1 MSSIVNWDGVE
12 WVLLDMDGTILDLS
26 FDNYFWR
33 ELVPLRYAE
42 KYGLTLKHAREVL
55 RPKFEAVQHTLP
67 WYCTDH
73 WSEVTGLDMAGL
85 KREIRE
91 RIGPIDGA
99 EDFLRAVRASGRR
112 LWLATNAHA
121 DSWRLKL
128 EYTGFG
134 PYFEQVICSHDFD
147 YPKEDLRF
155 WQALNATHPFDPA
168 RALFVDDSMPV
179 LSAAQAFGI
188 GQVVGIRKPDSGM
201 PERPLDA
208 FVSVC
213 TLAELT
219 PSLTA
224 ATPMSSVG
232 RPIGA
237 GGPTLRS

>member
-1 MSSIVNWDGVE
+1 MQTIVNWDAVE

-33 ELVPLRYAE
+33 ELVPQRYAE
-42 KYGLTLKHAREVL
+42 KNGLTLKHAREVL
-55 RPKFEAVQHTLP
+55 QPKFEAVQHTLP
-67 WYCTDH
+67 WYCTDY
-73 WSEVTGLDMAGL
+73 WSELTGLDMAGL
-85 KREIRE
+85 KREVRE

-99 EDFLRAVRASGRR
+99 EDFLKAVRASGRR

-134 PYFEQVICSHDFD
+134 RYFEQVICSHDFG

-155 WQALNATHPFDPA
+155 WTAAQAAHPFDPA
-168 RALFVDDSMPV
+168 RTLFVDDSMPV

-188 GQVVGIRKPDSGM
+188 GQVVGIRQPDSLL

-208 FVSVC
+208 FTSVR

-219 PSLTA
+219 PALTA
-224 ATPMSSVG
+224 AG
-232 RPIGA
+232 
-237 GGPTLRS
+237 

>member
-1 MSSIVNWDGVE
+1 MQTIVNWEAVE

-33 ELVPLRYAE
+33 ELVPQRYAE
-42 KYGLTLKHAREVL
+42 KNGLTLKHAREVL
-55 RPKFEAVQHTLP
+55 QPKFEAVQHTLP
-67 WYCTDH
+67 WYCTDY
-73 WSEVTGLDMAGL
+73 WSELTGLDMAGL
-85 KREIRE
+85 KREVRE

-99 EDFLRAVRASGRR
+99 EDFLKAVRASGRR

-134 PYFEQVICSHDFD
+134 RHFEQVICSHDFG

-155 WQALNATHPFDPA
+155 WAAAQAAHPFDPA
-168 RALFVDDSMPV
+168 RTLFVDDSMPV

-188 GQVVGIRKPDSGM
+188 GQVVGIRQPDSLL

-208 FVSVC
+208 FTSVR

-219 PSLTA
+219 PALTA
-224 ATPMSSVG
+224 AG
-232 RPIGA
+232 
-237 GGPTLRS
+237 

>member
-1 MSSIVNWDGVE
+1 MQTIVNWDAVE

-33 ELVPLRYAE
+33 ELVPQRYAE
-42 KYGLTLKHAREVL
+42 KNGLTLKHAREVL
-55 RPKFEAVQHTLP
+55 QPKFEAVQHTLP
-67 WYCTDH
+67 WYCTDY
-73 WSEVTGLDMAGL
+73 WSELTGLDMAGL
-85 KREIRE
+85 KREVRE

-99 EDFLRAVRASGRR
+99 EDFLKAVRASGRR

-134 PYFEQVICSHDFD
+134 RHFEQVICSHDFG

-155 WQALNATHPFDPA
+155 WAAAQAAHPFDPA
-168 RALFVDDSMPV
+168 RTLFVDDSMPV

-188 GQVVGIRKPDSGM
+188 GQVVGIRQPDSLL

-208 FVSVC
+208 FTSVR

-219 PSLTA
+219 PALTA
-224 ATPMSSVG
+224 AG
-232 RPIGA
+232 
-237 GGPTLRS
+237 

>member
-1 MSSIVNWDGVE
+1 MQTIVNWDAVE

-33 ELVPLRYAE
+33 ELVPQRYAE
-42 KYGLTLKHAREVL
+42 KNGLTLKHAREVL
-55 RPKFEAVQHTLP
+55 QPKFEAVQHTLP
-67 WYCTDH
+67 WYCTDY
-73 WSEVTGLDMAGL
+73 WSELTGLDMAGL
-85 KREIRE
+85 KREVRE

-99 EDFLRAVRASGRR
+99 EDFLKAVRASGRR

-134 PYFEQVICSHDFD
+134 RHFEQVICSHDFG

-155 WQALNATHPFDPA
+155 WAAAQAAHPFDPA
-168 RALFVDDSMPV
+168 RTLFVDDSMPV

-188 GQVVGIRKPDSGM
+188 GQVVGIRQPDSLL

-208 FVSVC
+208 FTSVR
-213 TLAELT
+213 TLAELAPAT
-219 PSLTA
+219 TA
-224 ATPMSSVG
+224 V
-232 RPIGA
+232 R
-237 GGPTLRS
+237 